1 KEYEFSI
8 GTTRVKYTAIDAAG
22 NSDTCSIKVVVK
34 NPTDPKI
41 EGCPGDLTLNST
53 QTSDSTTV
61 NWEEPV
67 ATVDCGQV
75 TVAKSHEP
83 GSKFPIGITPVK
95 YTFTDQSGR
104 ASICEFDVHVL
115 KPDEL
120 FVISKVVTP
129 DGDGINDVWQ
139 LSNIENFKSN
149 TVVVIDRWGNKI
161 FHATGYDNERTVWK
175 GTNSSGTIVPTGTYF
190 YTIEVKDQGKVVLKK
205 GFIEVI
211 Q

>member
-1 KEYEFSI
+1 M
-8 GTTRVKYTAIDAAG
+8 RRR
-22 NSDTCSIKVVVK
+22 KVIQRLSHGK
-34 NPTDPKI
+34 N
-41 EGCPGDLTLNST
+41 LL
-53 QTSDSTTV
+53 
-61 NWEEPV
+61 
-67 ATVDCGQV
+67 ATVECGEV
-75 TVAKSHEP
+75 TVERSHEP

-95 YTFTDQSGR
+95 YTFTDQTGKS
-104 ASICEFDVHVL
+104 SICEFDVHVL
-115 KPDEL
+115 QPDEL
-120 FVISKVVTP
+120 FAISKVVTP
-129 DGDGINDVWQ
+129 DGDGINDVWK

-190 YTIEVKDQGKVVLKK
+190 YTIEIRDQGKVVLKK